1 MSKEKRN
8 WWWRFV
14 GWIPEK
20 DSERESVWSVSKRRR
35 GIFTVTVVFVLGYL
49 ILWSPGISLED
60 NGLLNNKTIEQFIQF
75 GVFSVVLTFFVFE
88 GVDIMGALSTWVATW
103 ALARKDALE
112 KAEREAEKERTHRER
127 VEREL
132 ELLKA
137 ELDGLRMQYEIDR
150 DSRK

>member
-60 NGLLNNKTIEQFIQF
+60 NGLLNNKTIEQFIRF

>member
-1 MSKEKRN
+1 MLSKTETD
-8 WWWRFV
+8 F
-14 GWIPEK
+14 GQAC
-20 DSERESVWSVSKRRR
+20 
-35 GIFTVTVVFVLGYL
+35 
-49 ILWSPGISLED
+49 
-60 NGLLNNKTIEQFIQF
+60 IEQFIQF

>member
-1 MSKEKRN
+1 
-8 WWWRFV
+8 
-14 GWIPEK
+14 
-20 DSERESVWSVSKRRR
+20 
-35 GIFTVTVVFVLGYL
+35 
-49 ILWSPGISLED
+49 
-60 NGLLNNKTIEQFIQF
+60 
-75 GVFSVVLTFFVFE
+75 
-88 GVDIMGALSTWVATW
+88 MGALSTWVATW

>member
-1 MSKEKRN
+1 M
-8 WWWRFV
+8 

>member
-60 NGLLNNKTIEQFIQF
+60 NGLFNNKTIEQFIQF

-112 KAEREAEKERTHRER
+112 KAEREAEKERIHRER

-132 ELLKA
+132 DLLKA
-137 ELDGLRMQYEIDR
+137 ELDGLRIQYEIDR
-150 DSRK
+150 DAKK